1 MTPDRVRA
9 IRRLAAAWVVAAC
22 FVSCAKS
29 PAPPADSDVVVA
41 TVNGAP
47 VNLKELK
54 IEIARIRGVAPSA
67 VSPSGTRSEVSRALR
82 QLVERAV
89 VLQEGE
95 RTGVTV
101 NGAEVEEEV
110 RRYRADFPPGGLEK
124 ALLQKGIDAE
134 EWQEGLRRSILY
146 RKSVEAIAGPLAA
159 VTEEEVQRVY
169 RETFG
174 MAMRPERIQVRQLL
188 FDSPEKASQAR
199 EMMLQGA
206 SPDDVGK
213 RFSTGETAPLDVD
226 LGLLT
231 RQELPEEVAAELF
244 GLPAGGVSRVIRRDK
259 TVSLFFIVRK
269 SPPGVFSYVEKAPEV
284 RKELL
289 SRHREEAFRK
299 WLEAEVGK
307 ADVRVEEKILAGLS
321 EGRE

>member
-1 MTPDRVRA
+1 MMPPRVRA
-9 IRRLAAAWVVAAC
+9 IRRLAAAWVVAVC

-29 PAPPADSDVVVA
+29 PAPPADSDVVLA

-47 VNLKELK
+47 ITLKELK

-67 VSPSGTRSEVSRALR
+67 ASPSGTTTEVSRALR
-82 QLVERAV
+82 QVVERAV

-95 RTGVTV
+95 RIGVTGS
-101 NGAEVEEEV
+101 GAEVEEEV

-124 ALLQKGIDAE
+124 ALLQEGIDAE
-134 EWQEGLRRSILY
+134 EWREGLRRSLLY
-146 RKSVEAIAGPLAA
+146 RKSVEAIAGPLAE

-174 MAMRPERIQVRQLL
+174 KATRPERIQVRQLL
-188 FDSPEKASQAR
+188 FDSPEKAAQAR
-199 EMMLQGA
+199 EMMVQGA
-206 SPDDVGK
+206 SPDEALK
-213 RFSTGETAPLDVD
+213 RFSTGENAPLDVD

-244 GLPAGGVSRVIRRDK
+244 GLPAGGVSSVIRRDK

-269 SPPGVFSYVEKAPEV
+269 SPSGAFSYAEKAPEI

-289 SRHREEAFRK
+289 SGRREEAFRK

-321 EGRE
+321 EGRK

>member
-1 MTPDRVRA
+1 MMPDRVRA
-9 IRRLAAAWVVAAC
+9 IRRLAAAWVVVAC
-22 FVSCAKS
+22 FVSCAKRPAS
-29 PAPPADSDVVVA
+29 PTDSDVVVA

-47 VNLKELK
+47 INLKELK
-54 IEIARIRGVAPSA
+54 IEISRIRGIAPSA
-67 VSPSGTRSEVSRALR
+67 ASPSGTRSEVSRALQ

-95 RTGVTV
+95 RIGVTV
-101 NGAEVEEEV
+101 SRAEVAEEI

-124 ALLQKGIDAE
+124 ALLKEGIDAE
-134 EWQEGLRRSILY
+134 EWRDSLRRSILY
-146 RKSVEAIAGPLAA
+146 RKSVEAIAVPLAG
-159 VTEEEVQRVY
+159 VTEEEVQKSY

-174 MAMRPERIQVRQLL
+174 RETRPERIQVRQLL
-188 FDSPEKASQAR
+188 FDSPEKAAQAR
-199 EMMLQGA
+199 EMMVAGA

-231 RQELPEEVAAELF
+231 RQELPEEIAAELF

-269 SPPGVFSYVEKAPEV
+269 SPPGAFSYAEKAPEV

-299 WLEAEVGK
+299 WLETEVGK
-307 ADVRVEEKILAGLS
+307 ADVRVEKRILAGLS
-321 EGRE
+321 EGRK